1 LFSFIGG
8 FALYIIAMTS
18 TVAKALGETNP
29 DPRDIVDNFPAGQW
43 MLFLLLIGL
52 MSVLTSVPLNQVILV
67 SCSC

>member
-1 LFSFIGG
+1 
-8 FALYIIAMTS
+8 
-18 TVAKALGETNP
+18 
-29 DPRDIVDNFPAGQW
+29 